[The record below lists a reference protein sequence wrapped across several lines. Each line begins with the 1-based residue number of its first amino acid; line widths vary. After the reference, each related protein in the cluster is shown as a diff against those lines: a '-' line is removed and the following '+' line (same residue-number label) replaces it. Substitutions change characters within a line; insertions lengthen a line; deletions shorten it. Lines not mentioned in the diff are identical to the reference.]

1 MNKWRIFCFWTV
13 GMDRGKQ
20 TDPPRVVHTWL
31 LLSSV
36 CPHISMCPPRW
47 HRCWQLLTKS
57 QNLSSKSSD
66 ILKTF
71 FVLPCGHM
79 TLQVFATLPPNDYRG
94 YCSVSINAQKTSCI
108 CFCLQIYGR
117 AHRAFIVSGCWRW
130 LCCMSAW
137 FPCCVCIN
145 SSWKEKLRSRS
156 ADTFCVFAVWSRIY
170 TPVWSAACSVS
181 PARDWDSRL
190 LSALKSFRSFR
201 SNWTGH
207 MRQRCIKCFHKCT
220 LRKEGRE
227 KN

>member
-1 MNKWRIFCFWTV
+1 MKSLLFLDCWLGQRKANW
-13 GMDRGKQ
+13 
-20 TDPPRVVHTWL
+20 PSLSYTWL

-47 HRCWQLLTKS
+47 HRCWTLLTKS

-79 TLQVFATLPPNDYRG
+79 TLQVLATLPPNDYRG
-94 YCSVSINAQKTSCI
+94 YCSVSINAQKPSCI

-145 SSWKEKLRSRS
+145 SSWKNSDHVQQIRFVFLQCDPGSIHLYDRLPAAFLRLVIGIR
-156 ADTFCVFAVWSRIY
+156 AYFQ
-170 TPVWSAACSVS
+170 
-181 PARDWDSRL
+181 
-190 LSALKSFRSFR
+190 
-201 SNWTGH
+201 H
-207 MRQRCIKCFHKCT
+207 
-220 LRKEGRE
+220 
-227 KN
+227 